1 MYKIVIDMDLLLII
15 CVLLLLLYI
24 AAWQDYKNYHI
35 SNMLVFIGTLS
46 GISLNVLL
54 TTEVGLVESIA
65 GWGVGLLLLLPFY
78 LLRMMAAGDVKLMAM
93 VGAFLGPYVIVDV
106 LLYVMIAGGLQAMG
120 MAYARGILQRLISD
134 MLMNP
139 LSSIP
144 KHLLPR
150 SSLNKEALET
160 LYKLPYGVAIAAGTT
175 VFLATNNYLSIPHH

>member
-1 MYKIVIDMDLLLII
+1 MDSLSII

-35 SNMLVFIGTLS
+35 SNLLVFMGALS

-54 TTEVGLVESIA
+54 TVGIGLVESTA

-78 LLRMMAAGDVKLMAM
+78 LLGMMAAGDVKLMAM
-93 VGAFLGPYVIVDV
+93 VGAFLGSHVMVDV
-106 LLYVMIAGGLQAMG
+106 LLYVMIAGGFQAVSV
-120 MAYARGILQRLISD
+120 ACSRSILQKLFSD
-134 MLMNP
+134 MLMNL

-144 KHLLPR
+144 KHLPQR
-150 SSLNKEALET
+150 SSLNKEAQEA

-175 VFLATNNYLSIPHH
+175 IFLAANNYLSIPHY